1 MNGLGDT
8 GQPWDLLCQV
18 VDKDFYPLGDVF
30 PFRASPKTYI
40 GLVADDIRW
49 SRRMMMMMSNL
60 GLIDD
65 PNNID
70 YLGAMLWK
78 LSKPYPLA
86 GGGGC
91 DDVDTVENMLKD
103 VRREQ
108 QSLVEKLA
116 TSMRIS
122 RYFDD
127 ESLPDGH
134 LHVLLQL
141 SISGVDGAIPF

>member
-1 MNGLGDT
+1 MNGLGNT
-8 GQPWDLLCQV
+8 GEPWELICQV

-30 PFRASPKTYI
+30 PFRASPKTY
-40 GLVADDIRW
+40 VAFLAKDIRW
-49 SRRMMMMMSNL
+49 SERMTISNL

-70 YLGAMLWK
+70 SLGATLWK
-78 LSKPYPLA
+78 LSNPYHITDEGRRRRVA
-86 GGGGC
+86 
-91 DDVDTVENMLKD
+91 VEKLLET

-108 QSLVEKLA
+108 QSLVEELD
-116 TSMRIS
+116 TPLRIS

-134 LHVLLQL
+134 LHLLL
-141 SISGVDGAIPF
+141 RISGVGGANPF

>member
-18 VDKDFYPLGDVF
+18 VDKDFYPLGGVF

-40 GLVADDIRW
+40 GLVAEDIRW
-49 SRRMMMMMSNL
+49 SERMTISNL

-70 YLGAMLWK
+70 FLGATLWK
-78 LSKPYPLA
+78 LSKPYPLPGWRKGKHDA
-86 GGGGC
+86 
-91 DDVDTVENMLKD
+91 VENLLKD

-108 QSLVEKLA
+108 QSLVEELDID
-116 TSMRIS
+116 MCIS
-122 RYFDD
+122 WYFDD
-127 ESLPDGH
+127 ESLPDRH

>member
-1 MNGLGDT
+1 MT
-8 GQPWDLLCQV
+8 GSRPSLDLLCQV
-18 VDKDFYPLGDVF
+18 VDKDFYPLGGVF
-30 PFRASPKTYI
+30 PFRASPKTYV
-40 GLVADDIRW
+40 GLVANDIRG
-49 SRRMMMMMSNL
+49 SQRMTISNL

-70 YLGAMLWK
+70 CLEATVWK

-86 GGGGC
+86 GGGGR
-91 DDVDTVENMLKD
+91 DDVDAVENILRD

-122 RYFDD
+122 RYFDN

>member
-1 MNGLGDT
+1 MNGLGNT
-8 GQPWDLLCQV
+8 GEPWELICQV

-30 PFRASPKTYI
+30 PFRASPKTY
-40 GLVADDIRW
+40 VAFLAKDIRW
-49 SRRMMMMMSNL
+49 SERMTISNL

-70 YLGAMLWK
+70 SLGATLWK
-78 LSKPYPLA
+78 LSNPYHITDEGRRRRVA
-86 GGGGC
+86 
-91 DDVDTVENMLKD
+91 VEKLLET

-108 QSLVEKLA
+108 QSLVEELD
-116 TSMRIS
+116 TLHRIS

-134 LHVLLQL
+134 LHLLL
-141 SISGVDGAIPF
+141 RLTISGVGGANPF